1 MGLSAAIAGASGYA
15 GGELLRL
22 IDAHP
27 DLSVDVVTAGSNAGE
42 RVTALHPHLP
52 QFAGRTFEPT
62 DAARLAGA
70 DVVFLALPHGHSAK
84 IAAQL
89 PDAVLV
95 VDLGADHR
103 LRDGAKWEQ
112 YYGGP
117 HAGAWTY
124 GLPELNGA
132 RARIAASRRIA
143 NPGCYVTAVTLAL
156 APLLGAGVAEPDD
169 IVIVAA
175 SGTTG
180 AGRSTKPH
188 LMASE
193 VMNSLSP
200 YRVGTHQHTPE
211 IEQNLSDAAGA
222 PVRVSFTPVLA
233 PIPRGILAT
242 CTARP
247 VQGVSLADV
256 RAAFEAAYAAEPF
269 VHLLPEGEWPQTA
282 ATLGSNSTQLQ
293 VVLDE
298 HAGRIVVVSALDN
311 LTKGAAGQAVQNA
324 NIALGLDETAG
335 LAVAGVSP

>member
-1 MGLSAAIAGASGYA
+1 MGLSAAVAGASGYA

-27 DLSVDVVTAGSNAGE
+27 DLSVDVVTAATNAGE
-42 RVTALHPHLP
+42 RVTALHPHLQ

-62 DAARLAGA
+62 DAARLAGV

-103 LRDGAKWEQ
+103 LRDAAKWEQ
-112 YYGGP
+112 YYGGA

-132 RARIAASRRIA
+132 RARIAVSRRIA

-156 APLLGAGVAEPDD
+156 APLLAAGVAEPDD
-169 IVIVAA
+169 IVVVAA

-193 VMNSLSP
+193 AMNSLSP

-247 VQGVSLADV
+247 IHGVSLADV
-256 RAAFEAAYAAEPF
+256 RAAFDAAYAAEPF

-282 ATLGSNSTQLQ
+282 ATLGSNSTHLQ

-324 NIALGLDETAG
+324 NLALGLDETTG